1 MFCHY
6 FFKCLALNTNIFT
19 KYFNISVLTRIIADT
34 LTMKYFKHHTIIQ
47 PSVWLK
53 SFVRPI
59 LRFKPKAQLT
69 GLANDIILAPNCVKS
84 CHQLYLATAI
94 DEL

>member
-6 FFKCLALNTNIFT
+6 FFKFLALNTNIFT

-34 LTMKYFKHHTIIQ
+34 LTMKYVKYHTIVQ

-53 SFVRPI
+53 NFVRPI

-69 GLANDIILAPNCVKS
+69 G
-84 CHQLYLATAI
+84 Q
-94 DEL
+94 